1 MNTIIFENYYFYEH
15 NNEPYL
21 FFKKRLFLKKLTLIN
36 MSFSTFMKTIM
47 NVVLHAGLLKNKFLK
62 SCGGAKTF

>member
-1 MNTIIFENYYFYEH
+1 
-15 NNEPYL
+15 
-21 FFKKRLFLKKLTLIN
+21 

-47 NVVLHAGLLKNKFLK
+47 NVVLHAGLLKNEFLK